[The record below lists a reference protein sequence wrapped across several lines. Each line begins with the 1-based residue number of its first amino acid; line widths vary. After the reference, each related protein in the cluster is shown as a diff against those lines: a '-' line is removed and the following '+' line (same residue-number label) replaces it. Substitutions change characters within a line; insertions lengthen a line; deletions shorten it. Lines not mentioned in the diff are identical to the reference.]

1 MQLNPTTALPVPDF
15 KLPDLL
21 KDKTSQSEIHSH
33 SKLCGESGV
42 NLNPAAEIAA
52 ESEEP
57 YAHESFD

>member
-42 NLNPAAEIAA
+42 NLNPAPKIPAEAVK
-52 ESEEP
+52 P
-57 YAHESFD
+57 YAPESCD